1 MIEERVGFAV
11 KVRVIDKPIKWNEK
25 TLALATKDELIADL
39 LIRQSLIN
47 QIKKSKG
54 IMFKLKLQYQL
65 NWIKVLQSELKS
77 RYVID
82 LN

>member
-1 MIEERVGFAV
+1 VIEERVGFAV